1 MSFERIAARD
11 LQAHDGNWR
20 THPQH
25 QQDALRGVLDEVGI
39 AGALLVYRSPAHDGA
54 YVTIDGHLRTALDPA
69 QTWPC
74 LVLDVDDA
82 EAALLLATH
91 DPLAAL
97 AEADT
102 DRLRALLDTVQS
114 GDPAIQ
120 AMLSQLAENYGLIPQ
135 DSPEN
140 DATPTEHVSL
150 AERFGVPPFSVLDA
164 RQGYWQ
170 ARKQA
175 WLALGI
181 QSELGR
187 GAVPGEGGATAIYRQ
202 GPSFKYANATPG
214 GGTNARHEA
223 SA

>member
-20 THPQH
+20 THPQY

-54 YVTIDGHLRTALDPA
+54 FVTIDGHLRTALDPA

-97 AEADT
+97 AFADA
-102 DRLRALLDTVQS
+102 DRLRELLETVQS
-114 GDPAIQ
+114 GEPAIQ
-120 AMLSQLAENYGLIPQ
+120 EMLTQLAEDTGIIPPR
-135 DSPEN
+135 DPEN
-140 DATPTEHVSL
+140 PADHWKEMPEFHQENQT
-150 AERFGVPPFSVLDA
+150 GVQQIIVHF
-164 RQGYWQ
+164 
-170 ARKQA
+170 
-175 WLALGI
+175 
-181 QSELGR
+181 
-187 GAVPGEGGATAIYRQ
+187 
-202 GPSFKYANATPG
+202 
-214 GGTNARHEA
+214 A
-223 SA
+223 SAADVEAFAVLIEQKITPHTRSTWYPYREPELAPVMRSL